1 MKRILKVHNVND
13 YARYIGAPV
22 LHPLVSVIHYD
33 ELEHC
38 RHSLNNYDVYGIFIA
53 DEMLEEL
60 VYGLTTYDMHR
71 HALMCVAPGQIGG
84 KADTGEE
91 IQTKGWALLFDPEL
105 LHGTDLERHMSGY
118 TFFSYNSNEALRM
131 TDSQRQT
138 IVTLIKALREELAC
152 DDQHTRPIVTAAVWS
167 ILEHIARFHAEQ
179 LSSEA
184 TKANDLLTRFENLLS
199 RYYSDGTYREHG
211 LPTVKY
217 CAQGLFL
224 SPNYFGDLIKEI
236 TGDTAGNTIRRF
248 VMKRA
253 QQLLFSGCSVSQTAD
268 QLGFDYPQH
277 FTRMFKK
284 CYGMS
289 PSDYLKQMRSK

>member
-1 MKRILKVHNVND
+1 MERC
-13 YARYIGAPV
+13 
-22 LHPLVSVIHYD
+22 LVSASAAVKRLEAALDRYESVRQAIAALD
-33 ELEHC
+33 EYYGSDLWRQDLADDEAGLLPENLK
-38 RHSLNNYDVYGIFIA
+38 RGVLSQDAIWNLLADVHT
-53 DEMLEEL
+53 
-60 VYGLTTYDMHR
+60 LTTR
-71 HALMCVAPGQIGG
+71 
-84 KADTGEE
+84 
-91 IQTKGWALLFDPEL
+91 
-105 LHGTDLERHMSGY
+105 
-118 TFFSYNSNEALRM
+118 LR
-131 TDSQRQT
+131 
-138 IVTLIKALREELAC
+138 TL
-152 DDQHTRPIVTAAVWS
+152 
-167 ILEHIARFHAEQ
+167 
-179 LSSEA
+179 
-184 TKANDLLTRFENLLS
+184 
-199 RYYSDGTYREHG
+199 TYRVHG

>member
-1 MKRILKVHNVND
+1 MMKRSNQQTTRIRKME
-13 YARYIGAPV
+13 RC
-22 LHPLVSVIHYD
+22 LVSASAAVKRLEAALDRYESVRQAIAALD
-33 ELEHC
+33 EYYGSDLWRQDLADDEAGLLPENLK
-38 RHSLNNYDVYGIFIA
+38 RGVLSQDAIWNLLTDVHT
-53 DEMLEEL
+53 
-60 VYGLTTYDMHR
+60 LTTR
-71 HALMCVAPGQIGG
+71 
-84 KADTGEE
+84 
-91 IQTKGWALLFDPEL
+91 
-105 LHGTDLERHMSGY
+105 
-118 TFFSYNSNEALRM
+118 LR
-131 TDSQRQT
+131 
-138 IVTLIKALREELAC
+138 TL
-152 DDQHTRPIVTAAVWS
+152 
-167 ILEHIARFHAEQ
+167 
-179 LSSEA
+179 
-184 TKANDLLTRFENLLS
+184 
-199 RYYSDGTYREHG
+199 TYREHG